1 MTTLH
6 ADPVLTPEERLAR
19 RRLILRDAL
28 SLFTL
33 FVITA
38 VIFTLTWM
46 LYRSFENH
54 REELGHR
61 WKARGELALREGRPK
76 DAIEPLRS
84 ALAYIPDRSTEID
97 LATAYAESGK
107 TTEAAAYFNTLWESA
122 PGDGTINLQLARL
135 AARQGN
141 EALAVS
147 HYEGALDGT
156 WQGNGYDVRRQVRLE
171 LAGYLLSRGKVNQA
185 RTQLMIAAGNA
196 PDDPAIKIQIAEM
209 MEQAKDLQ
217 SALGIYRSVAARRP
231 TPLEALEGAGRDA
244 FGLGMYRVAA
254 EYLNRTVDNPLFAN
268 RDDAGKAAVHNMLD
282 MANRILVLYPAF
294 DLPGRVRAQRILAL
308 RNIARKRMTAC
319 TAATPENGSPLSSLV
334 ARWAMVST
342 HLTAA
347 QLEQQPD
354 LEQSLVQ
361 LIYDTETTTAQSC
374 GAPAGDDALLLRMA
388 QNPNAVEEQ

>member
-1 MTTLH
+1 M
-6 ADPVLTPEERLAR
+6 AR

-54 REELGHR
+54 REELGQR

-84 ALAYIPDRSTEID
+84 ALAYVPDRSTEID

-107 TTEAAAYFNTLWESA
+107 TTEAEAYFNTLWESA

-147 HYEGALDGT
+147 HYEAALDGT

-171 LAGYLLSRGKVNQA
+171 LAGYLLSRGKVDQA

-196 PDDPAIKIQIAEM
+196 PDDPTIKIQIAKM

-217 SALGIYRSVAARRP
+217 GALGIYRSVAARRP

-244 FGLGMYRVAA
+244 YGLGMYRMATEYLSRAVANPQFAKTDVAA
-254 EYLNRTVDNPLFAN
+254 QTVVRGMLGTAN
-268 RDDAGKAAVHNMLD
+268 RV
-282 MANRILVLYPAF
+282 ILLYPAF
-294 DLPGRVRAQRILAL
+294 DLAARARARRILAL
-308 RNIARKRMTAC
+308 RDIARKRLTAC
-319 TAATPENGSPLSSLV
+319 TGATTANAAPLSSLV

-342 HLTAA
+342 RLTAA

-361 LIYDTETTTAQSC
+361 LIYDTETMTAHSC
-374 GAPAGDDALLLRMA
+374 GAPTGDDALLLRMA
-388 QNPNAVEEQ
+388 QNPNAVEQQ